1 MGQML
6 AQMKTLDAPVSL
18 SIKTHPSA
26 GEMAQALRALAEILE
41 GSSSILSR
49 ISTHWILF
57 AILFFL
63 LPTLGASW
71 HLYLH

>member
-1 MGQML
+1 MCIYPEL
-6 AQMKTLDAPVSL
+6 KKKSKRDS
-18 SIKTHPSA
+18 KRA
-26 GEMAQALRALAEILE
+26 GEMAQALRTLAEILE